1 MLITAP
7 ARGSDASGIERRGN
21 VVQARYT
28 GCLRLGDDGGHVG
41 SARSCAS
48 DAVRVGRWRCL
59 SVSLIVRRNA
69 VTPTN
74 TGSRRNLVGADQ
86 AGSIGRAGYPNGYS
100 RACNN
105 R

>member
-1 MLITAP
+1 MGGTQA
-7 ARGSDASGIERRGN
+7 GG
-21 VVQARYT
+21 VVEA
-28 GCLRLGDDGGHVG
+28 
-41 SARSCAS
+41 
-48 DAVRVGRWRCL
+48 
-59 SVSLIVRRNA
+59 VRRNA